1 MITVP
6 TALWAHVVFEVA
18 AWLGG
23 LSLSVALYRWRLA
36 SLVQVSASKVGGG
49 YFVALVLGA
58 IPGAWLAGSLN
69 SLRQAAPSLSHSVA
83 GALVGAIVGI
93 EIYKAIRGVRGSTG
107 GVFVGSFAMGVVIGR
122 LGCFFAGTA
131 DGTHGLPTRAPWG
144 VDLGDHVARHP
155 VQLYESVAMA
165 MFLAAYLVGLKRR
178 ADWAM
183 RRGFYALCMAYGV
196 QRFVWEFLKPYPKL
210 IGPFNVFHVLCAG
223 LVAYGWIYD
232 RRERDRQRA
241 QERALSVPRTDNQ
254 PL

>member
-6 TALWAHVVFEVA
+6 TAPWAHVAFEIA
-18 AWLGG
+18 AWFGG
-23 LSLSVALYRWRLA
+23 LSLTVALYRWRLTDVAQA
-36 SLVQVSASKVGGG
+36 SAGKVGGG

-69 SLRQAAPSLSHSVA
+69 SLRQASASLSHSVA
-83 GALVGAIVGI
+83 GALIGAIIAV

-107 GVFVGSFAMGVVIGR
+107 GVFVGSFSLGVVIGR

-131 DGTHGLPTRAPWG
+131 DGTYGLPTRMPWG

-155 VQLYESVAMA
+155 VQLYESAAMA
-165 MFLAAYLVGLKRR
+165 VFLAVYLVGLQRR

-183 RRGFYALCMAYGV
+183 RRGFYAMCIAYGV
-196 QRFVWEFLKPYPKL
+196 QRFFWEFLKPYPKL
-210 IGPFNVFHVLCAG
+210 IGPFNIFHVLCVG

-232 RRERDRQRA
+232 RRERGHQRA
-241 QERALSVPRTDNQ
+241 QERAVPVPGPDNQ
-254 PL
+254 PV